1 MFETQFLTSLIW
13 AKCVFCYQKRT
24 QKETNT
30 IRRNSSVKNTWYKNY
45 LSFRWD
51 ASSWDHLTAR
61 SGVLQM
67 LMFELRHSLFFSIPV
82 QFSDSLV
89 THSCCCFVSFVSC
102 CGRGAVSG
110 NYWSVSR
117 LVVNMHEAFQPQWEV
132 IKAERCSRLS
142 SIHTTFPLTSS
153 QPNRFQLQE
162 DGSCFHESATRSTQ
176 VTLR

>member
-1 MFETQFLTSLIW
+1 MCILLSKEDTEGDEYNKKKLQCKKYLILELFILPLRRLLMGSPHGAQRSLTN
-13 AKCVFCYQKRT
+13 AFVR
-24 QKETNT
+24 
-30 IRRNSSVKNTWYKNY
+30 V
-45 LSFRWD
+45 
-51 ASSWDHLTAR
+51 AS
-61 SGVLQM
+61 
-67 LMFELRHSLFFSIPV
+67 FFSIPV

-89 THSCCCFVSFVSC
+89 THSCCCFVCFVSC

-153 QPNRFQLQE
+153 QTAFSYRKMQAVSTNLQH
-162 DGSCFHESATRSTQ
+162 DQHKSR
-176 VTLR
+176 

>member
-89 THSCCCFVSFVSC
+89 THSCCCFVCFVSGC
-102 CGRGAVSG
+102 FVLSG
-110 NYWSVSR
+110 GGLCQEIIDQWSVI
-117 LVVNMHEAFQPQWEV
+117 NMQLQVFQPQWEV

-153 QPNRFQLQE
+153 QTAFSYRKMQAVSTNLQH
-162 DGSCFHESATRSTQ
+162 DQHKSR
-176 VTLR
+176 

>member
-30 IRRNSSVKNTWYKNY
+30 IRRNSRVKNTWYRNY

-51 ASSWDHLTAR
+51 ASSWDHLMAR

-67 LMFELRHSLFFSIPV
+67 LLFELRHFFPFPFSFLTLWWLTVVVVLF
-82 QFSDSLV
+82 L
-89 THSCCCFVSFVSC
+89 SFRVV
-102 CGRGAVSG
+102 GGAVSG

-162 DGSCFHESATRSTQ
+162 DASCFHESATRSTQ